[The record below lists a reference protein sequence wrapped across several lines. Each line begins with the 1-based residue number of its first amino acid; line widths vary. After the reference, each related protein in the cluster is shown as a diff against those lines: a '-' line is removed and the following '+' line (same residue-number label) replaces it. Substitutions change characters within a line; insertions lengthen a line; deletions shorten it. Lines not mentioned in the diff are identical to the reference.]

1 MPEDEGAMFPVVAE
15 APTTIKT
22 LKFAQYYLELG
33 NAQEAARRAGFS
45 APTDAALANLGHR
58 LLQRDDVGLYIA
70 KHLKAL
76 LSPEEAGS
84 ILSDIARSDISV
96 FMKFLPDGTFVWD
109 FTTPQAQASMHLI
122 RSIKQTKHGMEVQFY
137 DKLQALALIAK
148 YTRLED
154 PKSMQR
160 RAVEALLAQLP
171 PDQRARVREEL
182 TREHSPDVIE
192 GECPAPFVGPD
203 VDLSFL
209 RAGTAVPGD
218 VAPADGF
225 EESDGE

>member
-1 MPEDEGAMFPVVAE
+1 MPEDKGAKLPVVAE
-15 APTTIKT
+15 APATIKT

-33 NAQEAARRAGFS
+33 NAVEAARRAGFT
-45 APTDAALANLGHR
+45 APSDAALAAVGHR

-96 FMKFLPDGTFVWD
+96 FMKFSEDGSWAWD
-109 FTTPQAQASMHLI
+109 FTTPEAQANMHLI
-122 RSIKQTKHGMEVQFY
+122 QSIKQTRNGLEVKFW
-137 DKLQALALIAK
+137 DKIQALALIAK

-171 PDQRARVREEL
+171 PEQRARVREEL

-192 GECPAPFVGPD
+192 GERPVSFVEPGE
-203 VDLSFL
+203 DLSFL
-209 RAGTAVPGD
+209 RAGTVVPD
-218 VAPADGF
+218 DP
-225 EESDGE
+225 EEETDDE